1 MLAVA
6 EDAPLRMICVSRT
19 TVSTGRPEPLGDDGG
34 YFVLREIACALASAL
49 DQGSELVVREV
60 AERGVDL
67 GEACAGRQQQRQD
80 LAGELLTLWFRQSQ
94 DLSGQ

>member
-1 MLAVA
+1 
-6 EDAPLRMICVSRT
+6 MICVSRT
-19 TVSTGRPEPLGDDGG
+19 TVSTGRPGPLGDDGG
-34 YFVLREIACALASAL
+34 DFALREIARALASAL

-60 AERGVDL
+60 AKRGVDL
-67 GEACAGRQQQRQD
+67 GEACAGRQQHWQD